1 MLDTQQGA
9 CYDKRQPRPLLRAD
23 FRMNRPAPTRNTTED
38 ATRISGAV
46 LGILVFLG
54 GIALLGYVF
63 MTAQHLF
70 TEAPPPVPAPPA
82 AGATPDPNA
91 AAATTAIGQSLM
103 DFGKRLLLLLLMCIA
118 GSVIASR
125 GIELFFK
132 ACAAAPPKSP
142 GSSAPSGGPAATPTA
157 PASSTP

>member
-1 MLDTQQGA
+1 
-9 CYDKRQPRPLLRAD
+9 
-23 FRMNRPAPTRNTTED
+23 MNRSGTTRNTAED

-70 TEAPPPVPAPPA
+70 TEAPPPVPTPPA
-82 AGATPDPNA
+82 TGSAPDPNA
-91 AAATTAIGQSLM
+91 PSATTAIGQSLM

-132 ACAAAPPKSP
+132 ACAAAPPKSSSSGTPP
-142 GSSAPSGGPAATPTA
+142 GGTAAAPTTPV
-157 PASSTP
+157 SSTP